1 VQGFRVPRRGDR
13 ATGDRGGALNARL
26 ESSAAADVHEPPP
39 RSGNRVLVI
48 GLDAADS
55 RLLSSGIDRGAL
67 PHLAG
72 LRERGAWGFVPSMA
86 GFGSGALWPSFAT
99 GVSPAK
105 HGRYFYRQI
114 FPGSYATRDFHPEQF
129 RAEAMWS
136 AVSEAGRRVAVF
148 DVPKVGLPDH
158 LNGVMAVD
166 WISHGP
172 VYPSMRTLP
181 AAYGDELVARYGTNP
196 MRKCDMPGGR
206 DVDELREF
214 THVLFDRIRQRE
226 RCTVDLLDAGDYDLI
241 VTVFA
246 DPHCAGHQTWHVRDP
261 RHPQFDAEAHAQ
273 LGDPVLDVYGAID
286 ESIGTILE
294 HVDDDTTLIVFSGT
308 GMGPNYTGNHLLDEV
323 LRRIEGR
330 QATAVSSVTRRVKRR
345 IKRML
350 PRDLR
355 RRSQRLKR
363 RIEEQTMTGDRAGR
377 RAFVAPHNDIAGAIR
392 LNIRGREARG
402 LLDPTEVDEYVQHLS
417 AELLSVRN
425 ADTGE
430 PAVSQVVRV
439 SEHHHGDALDLLP
452 DLFVIWNRV
461 APLDRVTSPTI
472 GTVEYVHRG
481 NRTGDHE
488 AESWFVAVGPG
499 VVPGQID
506 DVQIYDFAPTI
517 ASLLGV
523 GVATTDGRV
532 VPQLTSDSRSRPTT

>member
-1 VQGFRVPRRGDR
+1 MDGRFDRVRAHGAWPRMSVE
-13 ATGDRGGALNARL
+13 TGGAPTTTPSGGDAR
-26 ESSAAADVHEPPP
+26 S
-39 RSGNRVLVI
+39 RVLVI

-55 RLLSSGIDRGAL
+55 RLMASAIDQGRL
-67 PHLAG
+67 PHLAR
-72 LRERGAWGFVPSMA
+72 LRDRGAWGFVPSMY

-114 FPGSYATRDFHPEQF
+114 APGSYATRDFHPEQF
-129 RAEAMWS
+129 RSQTVWS
-136 AVSEAGRRVAVF
+136 TVSDGGRQVAVL
-148 DVPKVGLPDH
+148 DVPKVGLPDR

-172 VYPSMRTLP
+172 VYASMRTLP
-181 AAYGDELVARYGTNP
+181 PQWGDELVRRYGANP

-206 DVDELREF
+206 SLEELEAF
-214 THVLFDRIRQRE
+214 THVLHDRVHQRE
-226 RCTVDLLDAGDYDLI
+226 RCTIDLLDDGDYDLI

-246 DPHCAGHQTWHVRDP
+246 DPHCVGHQTWHVRDP
-261 RHPQFDAEAHAQ
+261 RHPQFDPEAHAM
-273 LGDPVLDVYGAID
+273 LGDPVIDLYRAID
-286 ESIGTILE
+286 EAIGNILE
-294 HVDDDTTLIVFSGT
+294 HVDDDTTVIVFSGT

-330 QATAVSSVTRRVKRR
+330 QATTVSSVTRRIKRR
-345 IKRML
+345 VKRML

-355 RRSQRLKR
+355 RRTQRLKR

-392 LNIRGREARG
+392 LNIAGREAKG
-402 LLDPTEVDEYVQHLS
+402 LLDPADVDAYVERLRS
-417 AELLSVRN
+417 ELLSLRN

-439 SEHHHGDALDLLP
+439 AEHHHGDAIDELP
-452 DLFVIWNRV
+452 DLFVIWNRA

-488 AESWFVAVGPG
+488 AESFFVAVGPD
-499 VVPGQID
+499 VEPGQVD
-506 DVQIYDFAPTI
+506 GVQIYDFAPTI
-517 ASLLGV
+517 AALLD
-523 GVATTDGRV
+523 VAPAETDGRV
-532 VPQLTSDSRSRPTT
+532 ITRLTAGAHDRPAR